1 MRNFTVVVAMILG
14 FGLMCPS
21 VSLFAAEPAI
31 DPGAED
37 YWNMMAQKAEKEAK
51 EAAEKEKKEKKD
63 STQASGTSTADR
75 VKNSPRYSVPLING
89 KGSYAQGK

>member
-1 MRNFTVVVAMILG
+1 MRNFTVVVVMILS
-14 FGLMCPS
+14 FGLICPAIN
-21 VSLFAAEPAI
+21 LFAAEPGI

-51 EAAEKEKKEKKD
+51 EEAEKEKKDKQD
-63 STQASGTSTADR
+63 SAQTSGTSTADR
-75 VKNSPRYSVPLING
+75 VKNSPKYTVPNINR

>member
-1 MRNFTVVVAMILG
+1 MRNITVVVAMILG
-14 FGLMCPS
+14 FGLLSPS
-21 VSLFAAEPAI
+21 ANLFAAEPYI

-51 EAAEKEKKEKKD
+51 EEAEKEKKDKKD
-63 STQASGTSTADR
+63 SSQNSGTSTTDR
-75 VKNSPRYSVPLING
+75 VKNSPRYTVPNMDK